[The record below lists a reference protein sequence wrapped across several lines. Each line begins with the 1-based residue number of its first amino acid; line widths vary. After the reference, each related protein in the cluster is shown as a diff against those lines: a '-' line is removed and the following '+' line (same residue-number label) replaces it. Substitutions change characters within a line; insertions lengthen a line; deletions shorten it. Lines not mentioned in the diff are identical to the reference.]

1 MGVSFVRTIVLYI
14 VVVGAMRLMGKRQI
28 GELQPSEFVV
38 ALLISELTAIPMQ
51 EPGIP
56 LLNGIIP
63 ILTLISCEILLSS
76 LTLISNRARQAI
88 TGRPSILV
96 LNGWIDQAEMH
107 RLRYTVDDL
116 MEELRLA
123 GYMSVDAIAFAVL
136 ETNGKLSVFPNTQNQ
151 PVTAGMMNLSPA
163 DGGLPV
169 TIITDGRLIE
179 NSLPQ
184 AGKDPAWL
192 NSQLQANNLRPDQV
206 FLMTVDMAGKV
217 ILIPKDVQRNQK
229 AARPQKNDD

>member
-1 MGVSFVRTIVLYI
+1 MGVSFVRTIVLYV

-76 LTLISNRARQAI
+76 LTLVSPRARKAI
-88 TGRPSILV
+88 TGRPSILIM
-96 LNGWIDQAEMH
+96 NGQIDQAEMH
-107 RLRYTVDDL
+107 RLRYTIDDL

-123 GYMSVDAIAFAVL
+123 GYVSVDAVAFAVL
-136 ETNGKLSVFPNTQNQ
+136 ETNGKLSIFPNSSNQ
-151 PVTAGMMNLSPA
+151 PVTAGMMSLAAPEN
-163 DGGLPV
+163 GLPV
-169 TIITDGRLIE
+169 TLISDGYPIE
-179 NSLPQ
+179 NSLQQ
-184 AGKDPAWL
+184 AGKDQAWL
-192 NSQLQANNLRPDQV
+192 DGQLRAQNLRPDQV
-206 FLMTVDMAGKV
+206 FLMTVDPADKV
-217 ILIPKDVQRNQK
+217 ILIPKDERRAEK
-229 AARPQKNDD
+229 AARPAKGDG